1 MALQRIRLELARTPD
16 FPEGSPDHG
25 YDFMAPLTADGHIDA
40 KAWKDVKD
48 RCEVTRFW
56 AGEFETGLL
65 RHVGGGWRFDY
76 AMKDD
81 TDDEP
86 FFKLDR
92 HALTPSPSMIA
103 CSGHSAWSRLF
114 RLRVSGAFAPCLRI
128 WRLAR

>member
-1 MALQRIRLELARTPD
+1 MALQQIRLELARTPD
-16 FPEGSPDHG
+16 FPEGSPDRG
-25 YDFMAPLTADGHIDA
+25 YEFIAPLTPDGHIDA

-76 AMKDD
+76 AAQDD
-81 TDDEP
+81 ADDEP

-92 HALTPSPSMIA
+92 HALTPGAYVSITEHDGVQRP
-103 CSGHSAWSRLF
+103 F
-114 RLRVSGAFAPCLRI
+114 RVASVLPVGK
-128 WRLAR
+128 

>member
-1 MALQRIRLELARTPD
+1 LELARTPD

-92 HALTPSPSMIA
+92 HALTPGAYVSITEHDRVQRP
-103 CSGHSAWSRLF
+103 F
-114 RLRVSGAFAPCLRI
+114 RVVSVIPVTS
-128 WRLAR
+128 